1 MRGHM
6 CLQWAMAKRKNVD
19 FGVAVRE
26 LRIADGV
33 PQAVLAAHV
42 GVDVSTI
49 RRIESCSVRVYLDTA
64 IRIADAL
71 GVKLSQLVGDQ

>member
-1 MRGHM
+1 
-6 CLQWAMAKRKNVD
+6 MAKRKIG

-26 LRIADGV
+26 TRIADGV

-49 RRIESCSVRVYLDTA
+49 RRIESGAVRVYLDTA